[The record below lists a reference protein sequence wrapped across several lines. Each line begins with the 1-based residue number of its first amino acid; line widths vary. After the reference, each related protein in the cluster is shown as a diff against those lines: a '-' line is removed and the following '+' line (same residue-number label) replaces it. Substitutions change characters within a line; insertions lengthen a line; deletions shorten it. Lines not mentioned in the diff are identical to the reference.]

1 MNKPIRPKKCAGCGG
16 VFQPERQFQ
25 KVCGIDCAYKVARVI
40 GGKKRAAQYR
50 ADKKRMKSRADW
62 LKEAQAAVNRYVRLR
77 DAGQPCISCGTMKPD
92 IQYAAGHYR
101 TVKAASHL
109 RFNPDNIHKQ
119 CNFYCNSS
127 LSGNIAEYRPRLIAR
142 IGLERVEALECDNSI
157 HKWTIDE
164 ARAVKAEF
172 AAKIKELLK

>member
-1 MNKPIRPKKCAGCGG
+1 MRAKKCKCCGNKFTP
-16 VFQPERQFQ
+16 VKSLQQTCLTVE
-25 KVCGIDCAYKVARVI
+25 CAYGLVKINKAKKKTKEYRETKEKQKTITDHLKDTERV
-40 GGKKRAAQYR
+40 
-50 ADKKRMKSRADW
+50 
-62 LKEAQAAVNRYVRLR
+62 VNKYIKLR
-77 DAGQPCISCGTMKPD
+77 DANQPCISCGTMKPD
-92 IQYAAGHYR
+92 IQYAAGHFR

-142 IGLERVEALECDNSI
+142 IGLERVEALECDNTI

-164 ARAVKAEF
+164 AKAIKAEF
-172 AAKIKELLK
+172 AAKIKGLDRGE